1 MMVLTCF
8 IVTFLEMGFAFGGYT
23 DDALVF
29 GVYWVLHL
37 IGGLGFYTQCT
48 ITIPMAI
55 WSADGDA
62 CGALDFVNFERLK
75 GVFYVHAGKIL
86 FRRLCCL
93 CIFFF
98 DTISQPYT
106 FRLLRPL
113 RRWHAC
119 HHLVLVSETDILLEE
134 TPVAWVGEN

>member
-8 IVTFLEMGFAFGGYT
+8 VVTFLEMGFAFGGYT

-62 CGALDFVNFERLK
+62 CGALNFVNFERLK

-98 DTISQPYT
+98 
-106 FRLLRPL
+106 
-113 RRWHAC
+113 
-119 HHLVLVSETDILLEE
+119 
-134 TPVAWVGEN
+134 